1 MEQGSAGA
9 PTHGFV
15 ARAQSAP
22 NALLSQAAAVTAHG
36 SSVLAPAA
44 AGSVALSGVAAT
56 AAHEADDVWG
66 FEAAPQLS
74 GARAASP
81 APPVHDLGY
90 GLSATTRGGA
100 SLAALL
106 QRAPSLSFMLQRSIV
121 PKAL

>member
-1 MEQGSAGA
+1 
-9 PTHGFV
+9 V

-56 AAHEADDVWG
+56 AAHEAGDVWG
-66 FEAAPQLS
+66 LEAALAAPQVS

-90 GLSATTRGGA
+90 GLSATTRGNA
-100 SLAALL
+100 ALAALL